1 VTDGLLDTTFFIDLR
16 RGRHAGARAIWER
29 VQGGELS
36 LSYCSVTALELWKGR
51 MHSRDEELFYESMFD
66 VFAEEPITVAAAKRA
81 GLWLRDLD
89 TNQAR
94 RLLGDALIAAVA
106 LEAGIPVYTVDSRD
120 FARFPASAIQY

>member
-1 VTDGLLDTTFFIDLR
+1 
-16 RGRHAGARAIWER
+16 
-29 VQGGELS
+29 
-36 LSYCSVTALELWKGR
+36 

-81 GLWLRDLD
+81 GLWLRNLD